1 LSLADKLVVPIST
14 AFEAFLLERLKGVQ
28 GDFLQGDPSLSPAG
42 FQWKAYTDLPAG
54 FTGVAVGNAKAI
66 LEEHEALEW
75 DASLQTAIN
84 NETERQMLES
94 QSGEA
99 GV

>member
-1 LSLADKLVVPIST
+1 
-14 AFEAFLLERLKGVQ
+14 
-28 GDFLQGDPSLSPAG
+28 
-42 FQWKAYTDLPAG
+42 
-54 FTGVAVGNAKAI
+54 VGNAAAI